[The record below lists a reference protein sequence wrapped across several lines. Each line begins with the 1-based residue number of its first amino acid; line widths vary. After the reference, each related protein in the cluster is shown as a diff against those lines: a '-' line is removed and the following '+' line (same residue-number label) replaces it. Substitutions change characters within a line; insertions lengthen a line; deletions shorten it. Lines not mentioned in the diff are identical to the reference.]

1 MASFLHQVQDYLA
14 FSEVFCFKTMA
25 SCSEVVKMNDK
36 FVEKKKKNE
45 SEMQNAGLRRGI
57 GPSIPR

>member
-1 MASFLHQVQDYLA
+1 
-14 FSEVFCFKTMA
+14 MA